1 MHRVCQSRLDL
12 KVPERKACPPDRLGM
27 SRPTTHMRGGA
38 SQVIATPR
46 VSRAV
51 APPLRDGVT
60 FLKPL
65 HVFCE
70 RLAPPPPSQVPPSD
84 YDASHIGAARQIPSH
99 HGSHAATVARPMEV
113 SRRDS
118 KRVSMCVHGR
128 ITPHGPAIRE
138 LQHTGDGTTRAW
150 HGRPHA
156 LGVRCSA
163 PGRSIRGNAGA
174 GGSNSSDF
182 GELRTWLCSGPRSG

>member
-1 MHRVCQSRLDL
+1 
-12 KVPERKACPPDRLGM
+12 M
-27 SRPTTHMRGGA
+27 SRPTTHMRGAA

-65 HVFCE
+65 HVCCE
-70 RLAPPPPSQVPPSD
+70 RLVPPPPSQVPPSD

-118 KRVSMCVHGR
+118 KRVSTVPSTHHR
-128 ITPHGPAIRE
+128 IGTPAFAPPSLRHIA
-138 LQHTGDGTTRAW
+138 TT
-150 HGRPHA
+150 
-156 LGVRCSA
+156 
-163 PGRSIRGNAGA
+163 
-174 GGSNSSDF
+174 
-182 GELRTWLCSGPRSG
+182 

>member
-1 MHRVCQSRLDL
+1 
-12 KVPERKACPPDRLGM
+12 M

-84 YDASHIGAARQIPSH
+84 YDASHVGAACQIPSH

-113 SRRDS
+113 SRWDS
-118 KRVSMCVHGR
+118 TRVPTRVDGVR
-128 ITPHGPAIRE
+128 ITPHGPAGCE